1 MPPRSVPGFKHPWPD
16 ESPLPSST
24 QADNNVTDDEPFRLQ
39 QELAAARANEASL
52 QRQLHELS
60 AAFAASQQQR
70 LLLEALMQN
79 LPDHVYF
86 KDRES
91 RVIRINMSQAR
102 RFGLSDPDQAIGK
115 TDADFFT
122 AEHADQAR
130 ADEIRVMETGQPI
143 ILEEKETWSDR
154 GDGWVLTT
162 KAPLRNQD
170 GEIIGTFGI
179 SHDITVRRRLIAEM
193 EGQITELSILNANLK
208 QAQNQLLQSE
218 KMASVGQLAAGVAHE
233 INNPMGFLNS
243 NLHSLAREVDDLL
256 RLVDFCHSIESLGE
270 ADRARIRQLKA
281 DIDLDFLRNDITN
294 LIQESL
300 EGVLRVTKIVRNLR
314 DYSRV
319 DEKEWHFFDIEKG
332 LDSTLSIAW
341 NSIKYKAEVVRRY
354 AGLPEIECIG
364 SQINQV
370 FMNLL
375 INAAQAIREKGTI
388 TLSTGFD
395 EAAVWIDVADT
406 GCGIDPQN
414 LSRVFEPFFTTK
426 PPGQGTGLGLSLSY
440 GIVRSHH
447 GDLTV
452 ESHVG
457 QGTVFRV
464 TLPRKQPPHAAD

>member
-1 MPPRSVPGFKHPWPD
+1 M
-16 ESPLPSST
+16 
-24 QADNNVTDDEPFRLQ
+24 TDDPLLCLQ
-39 QELAAARANEASL
+39 QELAAARAKEASL
-52 QRQLHELS
+52 QTRLEETS
-60 AAFAASQQQR
+60 AALVASQQQL
-70 LLLEALMQN
+70 LLLEALMQS

-91 RVIRINMSQAR
+91 RVIRMNVAQAR
-102 RFGLSDPDQAIGK
+102 HFGLTDPKEAIGK

-122 AEHADQAR
+122 PEHANQAR
-130 ADEIRVMETGQPI
+130 ADEVRVMESGQPMV
-143 ILEEKETWSDR
+143 LDEKETWHDR
-154 GDGWVLTT
+154 GDNWVHTT
-162 KAPLRNQD
+162 KAPLRD
-170 GEIIGTFGI
+170 ARGEIIGTFGI
-179 SHDITVRRRLIAEM
+179 SHDITERRHFIAEM
-193 EGQITELSILNANLK
+193 EGQITELSILNARLK

-256 RLVDFCHSIESLGE
+256 RLVDFCQSIGSLSD
-270 ADRARIRQLKA
+270 ADCERIRQLKA
-281 DIDLDFLRNDITN
+281 DIDLDFLRDDIKN

-300 EGVLRVTKIVRNLR
+300 EGAQRVTKIVRNLR

-341 NSIKYKAEVVRRY
+341 NSIKYKAEVIRHY

-375 INAAQAIREKGTI
+375 INAAQAIRETGTI
-388 TLSTGFD
+388 TLTTGFD
-395 EAAVWIDVADT
+395 AASVWIEVADT
-406 GCGIDPQN
+406 GCGIDPMN
-414 LSRVFEPFFTTK
+414 LSRVFEPFYTTK

-452 ESHVG
+452 ESQLGH
-457 QGTVFRV
+457 GTVFRV
-464 TLPRKQPPHAAD
+464 TLPRKQPQHSSD

>member
-1 MPPRSVPGFKHPWPD
+1 MIA
-16 ESPLPSST
+16 L
-24 QADNNVTDDEPFRLQ
+24 ADDHVTDDERLHLE
-39 QELAAARANEASL
+39 QELAAAHANEARL
-52 QRQLHELS
+52 ERRVHELS
-60 AAFAASQQQR
+60 AAFAEAQQQL

-79 LPDHVYF
+79 LPDQVYF

-91 RVIRINMSQAR
+91 RVIRVSASQAR
-102 RFGLSDPDQAIGK
+102 RFGLTDPKEAIGK

-122 AEHADQAR
+122 AEHANQAR
-130 ADEIRVMETGQPI
+130 ADEIHVMETGQPI

-154 GDGWVLTT
+154 GDDWVLTT
-162 KAPLRNQD
+162 KAPLRNHD

-179 SHDITVRRRLIAEM
+179 SHDITERRRLIAEM
-193 EGQITELSILNANLK
+193 EAQITELSVLNANLK
-208 QAQNQLLQSE
+208 QTQNQLIQSE

-256 RLVDFCHSIESLGE
+256 RLVDLCQSIESLGE
-270 ADRARIRQLKA
+270 NDRARIQQLKA
-281 DIDLDFLRNDITN
+281 DIDLDFVRDDIKN

-300 EGVLRVTKIVRNLR
+300 EGAQRVTKIVRNLR
-314 DYSRV
+314 DYSRI

-332 LDSTLSIAW
+332 LESTLSIAW
-341 NSIKYKAEVVRRY
+341 NSIKYKAEVVRHY
-354 AGLPEIECIG
+354 ASLPEIECIG

-375 INAAQAIREKGTI
+375 INAAQAIRETGTI
-388 TLSTGFD
+388 TLTTGFD
-395 EAAVWIDVADT
+395 EASVWIDVADT
-406 GCGIDPQN
+406 GCGIETQN

-447 GDLTV
+447 GDLSVT
-452 ESHVG
+452 SRVG
-457 QGTVFRV
+457 QGTTFRV
-464 TLPRKQPPHAAD
+464 TLPRRQPSHASD